1 MRWASSIKTKACLPI
16 NCLSASVFTFA
27 RSDCTVGSSLFRNKT
42 SFSDISSRSSVVLP
56 TCLGPKT
63 ISALCPTILFCN
75 SFKRLRCI
83 IFFCTKIPNSQHLI
97 AKYHVFL
104 RLQSQY
110 IMFYCDYR
118 LLKDKKINKKTPPKW
133 GFEFIPKNM
142 NVYFFL
148 PKRLRK
154 MRTNGKDFSRKRC
167 NLDFFFLGLSK

>member
-27 RSDCTVGSSLFRNKT
+27 RSDCTVGSSPFRNKT

-118 LLKDKKINKKTPPKW
+118 LLKDKTNQQ
-133 GFEFIPKNM
+133 KNPTE
-142 NVYFFL
+142 VRFWIYSEKYERLFFL
-148 PKRLRK
+148 AEALAQDAHKRE
-154 MRTNGKDFSRKRC
+154 
-167 NLDFFFLGLSK
+167 GLF